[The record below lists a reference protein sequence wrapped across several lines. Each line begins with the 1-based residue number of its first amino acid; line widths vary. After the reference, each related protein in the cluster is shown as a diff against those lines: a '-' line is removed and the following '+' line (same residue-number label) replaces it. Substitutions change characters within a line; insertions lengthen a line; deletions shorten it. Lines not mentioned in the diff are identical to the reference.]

1 MLDLFFNRFYFLDEI
16 VYNNFMDETSTPT
29 PAPVKQPGRS
39 FGKLS
44 AILIIILLA
53 LVLVG
58 GGYILGTR
66 GSIKPVEQTTTSAP
80 ISPTATVSGNQATVS
95 PSVSPSPTPFTGKTV
110 SAGANIGVFF
120 PYKIQIPDGWTTN
133 HTGDNTNIDKL
144 IISKGNYS
152 ITIQQAG
159 GGAGSCTYP
168 GDPAQPMG
176 QSFTKF
182 VDFQS
187 LDTDFRRSGDNQGLL
202 WTLCEK
208 KPAGFQFP
216 TTYGYISYA
225 SSGTVDP
232 AVFTQMDSIVA
243 SIVKQ

>member
-1 MLDLFFNRFYFLDEI
+1 MEENPVSDI
-16 VYNNFMDETSTPT
+16 PQKTP
-29 PAPVKQPGRS
+29 PPVVKKSGRA

-44 AILIIILLA
+44 GLVIVFLLA
-53 LVLVG
+53 LVLAG

-66 GSIKPVEQTTTSAP
+66 GSNSPLVQTTTS
-80 ISPTATVSGNQATVS
+80 IPT
-95 PSVSPSPTPFTGKTV
+95 SPSPTASGVIPSPSSSPLVSPTASPATGKTV

-120 PYKIQIPDGWTTN
+120 PYRIQIPDGWTADKS
-133 HTGDNTNIDKL
+133 GDGTNIDKL

-159 GGAGSCTYP
+159 GGAGSCVYP
-168 GDPAQPMG
+168 GDPAQPMA

-187 LDTDFRRSGDNQGLL
+187 LDTNFRRSGDNLGQL
-202 WTLCEK
+202 WTICEK
-208 KPAGFQFP
+208 KPTGVQFP

-232 AVFTQMDSIVA
+232 AVFTQMDSIVV